1 MTITCTLSYICKIC
15 VQKGELHGKT
25 GNITAGNI
33 NRGEWVVNAS
43 FTHSGSR
50 YTYQSLSSC
59 TYFCLSRE
67 SLLLVRLGRFA
78 VDGME

>member
-1 MTITCTLSYICKIC
+1 MHTVIHMQNMCTK
-15 VQKGELHGKT
+15 KGELHGKT

-67 SLLLVRLGRFA
+67 SLLLVRFGRLA

>member
-1 MTITCTLSYICKIC
+1 MGKQGTLLLETLT
-15 VQKGELHGKT
+15 GEK
-25 GNITAGNI
+25 
-33 NRGEWVVNAS
+33 EWVVKAS

-59 TYFCLSRE
+59 TYFCFSRE
-67 SLLLVRLGRFA
+67 SLVLVRFGRFA

>member
-1 MTITCTLSYICKIC
+1 MGKQGTLLL
-15 VQKGELHGKT
+15 ETLT
-25 GNITAGNI
+25 G
-33 NRGEWVVNAS
+33 GEWVVNAS

-67 SLLLVRLGRFA
+67 SLVLVRFGRFA
-78 VDGME
+78 VDGMEWTEELFLLEE